1 MKKNFWTLRLITPNQ
16 PQAQNEY
23 EMWLS
28 RGDSSHFSN
37 NNKQVEIK
45 RTGPKKALYS
55 VRTRIK
61 Q

>member
-23 EMWLS
+23 EMWIS
-28 RGDSSHFSN
+28 RGYSSHFSN

-61 Q
+61 H